1 MRVACHA
8 LRRMRGLPLNLA
20 LGLALCL
27 TQAPGIAGAMDFS
40 DPDWPC
46 IQRKVENLSASL
58 MWPAPVT
65 RVALSPEAND
75 LVEALSLRRVSLEEA
90 DAHVRAFVERNK
102 QADGQLLGNIFYG
115 VFDNIAETRQRL
127 IAGIARYSR
136 SQIALSS
143 RIEGARVEMAKLS
156 REKSPDFDRID
167 KLEEQIDWDERIY
180 RDRSQALT
188 YVCETPVLL
197 EKRAYAIAQILLK
210 HISD

>member
-197 EKRAYAIAQILLK
+197 EKRAYAIAQMLLK
-210 HISD
+210 HVPD

>member
-1 MRVACHA
+1 MRAAWH
-8 LRRMRGLPLNLA
+8 A

-27 TQAPGIAGAMDFS
+27 TQAPGIAGATDYS

-46 IQRKVENLSASL
+46 LQRKAENLSVSL
-58 MWPAPVT
+58 MWPEPITHMPLAP
-65 RVALSPEAND
+65 AAND
-75 LVEALSLRRVSLEEA
+75 LVAILSLRRVTLEEA
-90 DAHVRAFVERNK
+90 GAHVQAFVEK
-102 QADGQLLGNIFYG
+102 AAPVDGQLLGNIFLG
-115 VFDNIAETRQRL
+115 VFENLSDSRQRV

-143 RIEGARVEMAKLS
+143 RIDGSRVEMAKLAG
-156 REKSPDFDRID
+156 ETKPDFDRID

-210 HISD
+210 HMPH

>member
-1 MRVACHA
+1 MRAACHA
-8 LRRMRGLPLNLA
+8 L
-20 LGLALCL
+20 GLAFCL
-27 TQAPGIAGAMDFS
+27 AQAPGIAGAADFS

-65 RVALSPEAND
+65 RAPLTPAAND
-75 LVEALSLRRVSLEEA
+75 LVAILSLRRVPLEEA
-90 DAHVRAFVERNK
+90 GAHVQAFVEEN
-102 QADGQLLGNIFYG
+102 APVDGQLLGNIFYG
-115 VFDNIAETRQRL
+115 VFDNLADTRQRL
-127 IAGIARYSR
+127 MAGIARYSR
-136 SQIALSS
+136 SQIALAS
-143 RIEGARVEMAKLS
+143 RIDGSRVEVAKLS
-156 REKSPDFDRID
+156 GEGKPDFDRID

-210 HISD
+210 HMPD

>member
-1 MRVACHA
+1 
-8 LRRMRGLPLNLA
+8 
-20 LGLALCL
+20 
-27 TQAPGIAGAMDFS
+27 MDFS

-65 RVALSPEAND
+65 RTPLSPEATD

-197 EKRAYAIAQILLK
+197 EKRAYAIAQMLLK
-210 HISD
+210 HVPD

>member
-1 MRVACHA
+1 MRAARH
-8 LRRMRGLPLNLA
+8 A

-27 TQAPGIAGAMDFS
+27 AQIPGIAGAADFS

-46 IQRKVENLSASL
+46 IQRKVESLSAGL
-58 MWPAPVT
+58 MWPKPVV
-65 RVALSPEAND
+65 RVPLSPAADE
-75 LVEALSLRRVSLEEA
+75 LVETLSLRRVTLEEA
-90 DAHVRAFVERNK
+90 GTLVAAFVERNK
-102 QADGQLLGNIFYG
+102 QVDGQVLGTIFYS
-115 VFDNIAETRQRL
+115 VFDNIAGTRQRL

-143 RIEGARVEMAKLS
+143 RIDGSRVKMAGLM
-156 REKSPDFDRID
+156 REKNPDFDRID

-188 YVCETPVLL
+188 YVCETPVIL

-210 HISD
+210 HMPR

>member
-8 LRRMRGLPLNLA
+8 FGPMRRLAFGLTVGLA
-20 LGLALCL
+20 LGL
-27 TQAPGIAGAMDFS
+27 TQAPGNSVAMDFS

-46 IQRKVENLSASL
+46 IQRKVEKLSASL

-65 RVALSPEAND
+65 TAPFSAEATE
-75 LVEALSLRRVSLEEA
+75 LVEMLSLRRVSLEEA
-90 DAHVRAFVERNK
+90 DAHVRAFVERAK
-102 QADGQLLGNIFYG
+102 VDGNVLGNVFYG
-115 VFDNIAETRQRL
+115 VFENIAETRQRL
-127 IAGIARYSR
+127 ITGIGRYSR

-143 RIEGARVEMAKLS
+143 RIDSARVEMAKLS
-156 REKSPDFDRID
+156 KVESPDFDRID

-210 HISD
+210 HMPD

>member
-1 MRVACHA
+1 
-8 LRRMRGLPLNLA
+8 
-20 LGLALCL
+20 
-27 TQAPGIAGAMDFS
+27 MDFS

-46 IQRKVENLSASL
+46 IQRKAENLSVSL
-58 MWPAPVT
+58 MWPEPITRMPLAP
-65 RVALSPEAND
+65 AASD
-75 LVEALSLRRVSLEEA
+75 LVAILSLRRVTLEEA
-90 DAHVRAFVERNK
+90 GADVQAFIEKTAAV
-102 QADGQLLGNIFYG
+102 DGQLLGNIFLA
-115 VFDNIAETRQRL
+115 VFENLSGNRQRV

-143 RIEGARVEMAKLS
+143 RIDGSRAEMVKLAGQAK
-156 REKSPDFDRID
+156 PDFDRID

-210 HISD
+210 HMPH

>member
-65 RVALSPEAND
+65 RTPLSPEATD

-156 REKSPDFDRID
+156 REKSPISTVSTSWRN
-167 KLEEQIDWDERIY
+167 
-180 RDRSQALT
+180 RSTGTSAFI
-188 YVCETPVLL
+188 
-197 EKRAYAIAQILLK
+197 AIARRRSPMSAK
-210 HISD
+210 RRCFWKNAPMPSHRCC

>member
-65 RVALSPEAND
+65 RTPLSPEATD
-75 LVEALSLRRVSLEEA
+75 LVEALSLRRVSLQEA

-197 EKRAYAIAQILLK
+197 EKRAYAIAQMLLK
-210 HISD
+210 HVPD

>member
-1 MRVACHA
+1 MMRAAGHS
-8 LRRMRGLPLNLA
+8 LGHSPSLA
-20 LGLALCL
+20 FGLALCL
-27 TQAPGIAGAMDFS
+27 TLAPGITGAADFS

-58 MWPAPVT
+58 MWPAAVSRIP
-65 RVALSPEAND
+65 LSPAATD
-75 LVEALSLRRVSLEEA
+75 LVAKLSLRRVTLQEA
-90 DAHVRAFVERNK
+90 EAEIGAFVEG
-102 QADGQLLGNIFYG
+102 QGPVDGQMLGNIFYG
-115 VFDNIAETRQRL
+115 VFDAIAGNRQKL

-143 RIEGARVEMAKLS
+143 RIDGSRVEMAKLS
-156 REKSPDFDRID
+156 GETQPDFDRID

-210 HISD
+210 HMPK

>member
-1 MRVACHA
+1 MRAAWH
-8 LRRMRGLPLNLA
+8 A

-27 TQAPGIAGAMDFS
+27 TQAPGTAGAVDFS

-46 IQRKVENLSASL
+46 IQRKAENLSVSL
-58 MWPAPVT
+58 MWPEPITRMPLAP
-65 RVALSPEAND
+65 AASD
-75 LVEALSLRRVSLEEA
+75 LVAILSLRRVTLEEA
-90 DAHVRAFVERNK
+90 GAHVQAFIEKTAAV
-102 QADGQLLGNIFYG
+102 DGQLLGNIFLA
-115 VFDNIAETRQRL
+115 VFENLSGNRQRV

-143 RIEGARVEMAKLS
+143 RIDGSRVEMAELAGEAK
-156 REKSPDFDRID
+156 PDFDRID

-210 HISD
+210 HMPH

>member
-1 MRVACHA
+1 MRTARH
-8 LRRMRGLPLNLA
+8 A
-20 LGLALCL
+20 LGLVLCL
-27 TQAPGIAGAMDFS
+27 TQAPAFAGAADFS

-58 MWPAPVT
+58 MWPAPVARMPLT
-65 RVALSPEAND
+65 PVAND
-75 LVEALSLRRVSLEEA
+75 LVAILSLRRVTLEEA
-90 DAHVRAFVERNK
+90 DAHVQAFVGK
-102 QADGQLLGNIFYG
+102 TAPVDGQLLGNIFHG
-115 VFDNIAETRQRL
+115 VFENLANDRQRL

-136 SQIALSS
+136 SQLALSS
-143 RIEGARVEMAKLS
+143 RINGSRVEMTKLTGEAK
-156 REKSPDFDRID
+156 PDFDRID

-210 HISD
+210 HMPH

>member
-1 MRVACHA
+1 MMRAARHA
-8 LRRMRGLPLNLA
+8 PGLA

-27 TQAPGIAGAMDFS
+27 TLAPGITAAADFS

-58 MWPAPVT
+58 MWPAAVT
-65 RVALSPEAND
+65 RMPLSPAATD
-75 LVEALSLRRVSLEEA
+75 LVAKLSLRRVTLKEA
-90 DAHVRAFVERNK
+90 EAEVGAFVEG
-102 QADGQLLGNIFYG
+102 QAPVDGQMLGNIFYG
-115 VFDNIAETRQRL
+115 VFDAIAGNRQRL

-143 RIEGARVEMAKLS
+143 RIDGSRVEMAKLS
-156 REKSPDFDRID
+156 GETQPDFDRID

-210 HISD
+210 HMPK